1 MDTEAAVGGR
11 EVRLSIGGL
20 KCAGCVGAVELA
32 LRAVPG
38 VEEAG
43 VNLVERTARVRGAM
57 SPEALI
63 AAVRAAGYEAAEM
76 RGLEDEAS
84 LSQAEDVQF
93 RRLLRRF
100 WVAAALA
107 VPLMLLDLFHLLPEM
122 HQPGGRLFWFGAG
135 ILTLGVLV
143 LAGGHFFTGAWKA
156 FRHHQANMDTLVALG
171 TGAAWLYSMLVTLFP
186 EAVPSL
192 ARHAYFEASA
202 TIIAFINL
210 GSALETRAR
219 GKTSAAIKRL
229 LGLQPRTAR
238 VIREGRE
245 LDIPIGEVGL
255 DETIRVR
262 PGERVPVDGVLI
274 DGHSSLDQ
282 SMLTGE
288 PLPVERGIG
297 DQVVGGTI
305 NRSGSFLM
313 RATRI
318 GADTVLARIVELVRR
333 AQGAKP
339 PLGRLADQV
348 AGVFVPTVL
357 ILAVITLLAWYNFG
371 PEPRAGYMLVAAM
384 SLLIIACP
392 CALGLATPISIM
404 AGVGKAAEQGILI
417 RNGEALQ
424 RAGQI
429 DTLVLD
435 KTGTLTRGRPALVD
449 LIPAPG
455 WDKEEVLQLAADL
468 EAGSEHPLAQAILE
482 QAREQGLKPRRV
494 KNFQAQ
500 AGRGAGARLADGRA
514 GLIGSAR
521 LLRESGVDPSAWQE
535 TEAAMAAKGQ
545 TPIYLAVDG
554 QVAGVL
560 ALADPIKADSIEA
573 LRRLKA
579 AGLRLVMIT
588 GDHRVT
594 AEAVARELG
603 IEEVIAEVLPE
614 EKAQRVQTLQASGA
628 VVAMVGDGIND
639 APALAQADLGF
650 AIGTGTDI
658 AIESADVAL
667 MGGHLSGVF
676 YAIAISRATVRNIKQ
691 NLFGAFV
698 YNSLALPIAA
708 GLLYPFTG
716 LLLNPMIGGAA
727 MALSSVTVVS
737 NANRLRR
744 FEPES

>member
-100 WVAAALA
+100 WVAAVLA

-494 KNFQAQ
+494 KDFQAQ
-500 AGRGAGARLADGRA
+500 AGRGAGARLVDGRA

-521 LLRESGVDPSAWQE
+521 LLRENGIDPAAWQE

-545 TPIYLAVDG
+545 TPIYLAVDN

-573 LRRLKA
+573 LGRLRA

-614 EKAQRVQTLQASGA
+614 EKAQRVQALQASGA

-698 YNSLALPIAA
+698 YNSLALPLAA
-708 GLLYPFTG
+708 GALYPFTG

>member
-1 MDTEAAVGGR
+1 
-11 EVRLSIGGL
+11 
-20 KCAGCVGAVELA
+20 
-32 LRAVPG
+32 
-38 VEEAG
+38 
-43 VNLVERTARVRGAM
+43 
-57 SPEALI
+57 
-63 AAVRAAGYEAAEM
+63 
-76 RGLEDEAS
+76 
-84 LSQAEDVQF
+84 
-93 RRLLRRF
+93 
-100 WVAAALA
+100 
-107 VPLMLLDLFHLLPEM
+107 
-122 HQPGGRLFWFGAG
+122 
-135 ILTLGVLV
+135 

-449 LIPAPG
+449 LLPAPG
-455 WDKEEVLQLAADL
+455 WDKEGVLQLAADL

-494 KNFQAQ
+494 KDFQAQ

-521 LLRESGVDPSAWQE
+521 LLRENGIDPSAWQE

-545 TPIYLAVDG
+545 TPIYLAVDN

-573 LRRLKA
+573 LRRLKS

-614 EKAQRVQTLQASGA
+614 EKAQRVQALQASGA

-667 MGGHLSGVF
+667 MGGHLSGVV

-698 YNSLALPIAA
+698 YNSLALPLAA
-708 GLLYPFTG
+708 GALYPFTG